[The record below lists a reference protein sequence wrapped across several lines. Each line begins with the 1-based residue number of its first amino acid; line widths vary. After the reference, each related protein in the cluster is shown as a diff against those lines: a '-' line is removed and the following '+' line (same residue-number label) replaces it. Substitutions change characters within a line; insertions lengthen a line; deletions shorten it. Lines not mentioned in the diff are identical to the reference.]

1 MLRNT
6 HRASAPTRKPTIK
19 DVALKAGVSIATVSF
34 VLNKRP
40 GQVISKQ
47 VSHRVLEAAVELNY
61 QPNASAAGLA
71 RKRTNNLTIVFYKN
85 DRLPANPFY
94 SSVVH
99 GVVRAAMDAEFNVLF
114 SYVSDT
120 YRGPADLPKVVREA
134 NTSGAIFIQH
144 LHPRMVEDIQR
155 LGIPV
160 VGIDHFPT
168 LDTIDS
174 LQIDNRRGALL
185 ATQHLLDLGHRR
197 IVFLRASR
205 QRPSIA
211 ERAAGFRDALRERG
225 LQPSAL
231 IIDAKE
237 FRFESA
243 HERALEILKGQ
254 NRPTAIFCVN
264 DDAAAGV
271 LKAAWQLGVHVPREL
286 SVVGFDDIAMSR
298 RLLPPL
304 TTVGV
309 DKERLGS
316 KALERLLELVAG
328 KGGEIRQE
336 TVPVRL
342 VVRESTGPVG
352 R

>member
-1 MLRNT
+1 MLRKT
-6 HRASAPTRKPTIK
+6 QWASTPTKKPTIK
-19 DVALKAGVSIATVSF
+19 DVAQKAGVSIATVSF

-40 GQVISKQ
+40 GQAISKQ
-47 VSHRVLEAAVELNY
+47 VSRRVLEAAVELNY
-61 QPNASAAGLA
+61 HPNASAAGLA
-71 RKRTNNLTIVFYKN
+71 RKRTQNITIVFYKN

-94 SSVVH
+94 SWVVH
-99 GVVRAAMDAEFNVLF
+99 GVVRAAMDAEHNVLF
-114 SYVSDT
+114 SYVTST

-168 LDTIDS
+168 MRTINS
-174 LQIDNRRGALL
+174 PQIDNHHGALL
-185 ATQHLLDLGHRR
+185 ATQHLLDLGHRSL
-197 IVFLRASR
+197 VFLRAGR

-211 ERAAGFRDALRERG
+211 ERAAGFRDALRAGG
-225 LQPSAL
+225 LNSAGRL
-231 IIDAKE
+231 VDANE
-237 FRFESA
+237 LGFEASHA
-243 HERALEILKGQ
+243 RARDLLAQ
-254 NRPTAIFCVN
+254 RDRPTAIFCAN
-264 DDAAAGV
+264 DDVASGV
-271 LKAAWQLGVHVPREL
+271 LRAAWELGVQVPREL

-309 DKERLGS
+309 DKQRLGS
-316 KALERLLELVAG
+316 QALERLLELIAG
-328 KGGEIRQE
+328 NGGEVRHE

-342 VVRESTGPVG
+342 VVRDSTALAP